1 MKIGICDDEKYFIEG
16 VRHLVEEWARQH
28 DIFIS
33 IYEFTNGDDLI
44 REHEKNCMD
53 LIILDVIMPL
63 FNGIDTA
70 KELRINDKKVPVIFL
85 TSSREYAVESYDV
98 HAFYY
103 LIKPVKKDRFFKV
116 MDEFLAG
123 FEEKKETFFAKIQ
136 GGSCNITLD
145 ETVCLEAQ
153 NKQVIVYLSD
163 GRQLK
168 IKELFSDCAEVFTME
183 KGFFKCHRSYIVN
196 MKYIEQFTK
205 TQLITKTGIKI
216 PVSRNNYAVFKDTYF
231 SYMFQ

>member
-1 MKIGICDDEKYFIEG
+1 MKIGICDDERCFIEG
-16 VRHLVEEWARQH
+16 VRCLVEEWARKH
-28 DIFIS
+28 NIFVS

-44 REHEKNCMD
+44 LEHQKSCMD

-63 FNGIDTA
+63 LNGIDTA
-70 KELRINDKKVPVIFL
+70 KELRINDSKVPVIFL
-85 TSSREYAVESYDV
+85 TSSREYAVDSYDV

-103 LIKPVKKDRFFKV
+103 LMKPVDKDLFFKV
-116 MDEFLAG
+116 MDEFLAS
-123 FEEKKETFFAKIQ
+123 FEEKKETFFAKIS

-153 NKQVIVYLSD
+153 NKQVIVYLAN
-163 GRQLK
+163 GTEIK
-168 IKELFSDCAEVFTME
+168 IKELFSDCAEVFTVE
-183 KGFFKCHRSYIVN
+183 KGFFRCHRSYIVN

-216 PVSRNNYAVFKDTYF
+216 PVSRNNYAAFKETYF